1 MKTIIYVSV
10 LFIVYCILYY
20 VLDEDKGSPKPKK
33 KCKTLYIRI
42 KTPESIRTDYMT
54 YSKLV
59 DQFKPEKK
67 FEKEH
72 KEMGE
77 GSSEWLH
84 YF

>member
-20 VLDEDKGSPKPKK
+20 VLDENKESSKPKK
-33 KCKTLYIRI
+33 KCNTLHIRI

-67 FEKEH
+67 FVKEH
-72 KEMGE
+72 KKIEN
-77 GSSEWLH
+77 EWLNH
-84 YF
+84 FW